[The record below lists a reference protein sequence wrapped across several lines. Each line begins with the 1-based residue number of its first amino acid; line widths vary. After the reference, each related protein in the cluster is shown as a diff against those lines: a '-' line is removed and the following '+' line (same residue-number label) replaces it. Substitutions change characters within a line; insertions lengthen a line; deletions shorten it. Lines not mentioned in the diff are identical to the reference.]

1 MGETKMNMNREPI
14 GAPCR
19 GAGCARRGATETG
32 EPAARPVTAG
42 SVLCEV
48 CRARLVRELA
58 GLPGLYEECG
68 RLLGGS
74 ERSQEKVSGGPL
86 PGMPFNAAAS
96 DARSAILGVL
106 GSWSGLVADER
117 RLRTGPPR
125 EPAALTRFLLLHAGW
140 LTGHPAADA
149 LSREVAKAVR
159 RARHVIEPGTT
170 RRVAVGPCVE
180 AGCPGSLTA
189 TLRPGDTSPTAIT
202 CDTDPA
208 HQWPGSQWLGLGRR
222 IAAARRGEGA
232 ARVRWL
238 SAGDIAR
245 LWGIAPGSVYRYASE
260 RDWRRLSRSGRT
272 YYHEADVQETLDAR
286 AGTAKA
292 G

>member
-1 MGETKMNMNREPI
+1 MNREPVR
-14 GAPCR
+14 ALCR
-19 GAGCARRGATETG
+19 GAGCARRGATEAG
-32 EPAARPVTAG
+32 GPAARPATAG
-42 SVLCEV
+42 AVLCEV
-48 CRARLVRELA
+48 CRERLVRELA

-96 DARSAILGVL
+96 EARSAILGVL

-117 RLRTGPPR
+117 RLRATPPR
-125 EPAALTRFLLLHAGW
+125 EAAPLARFLLLHAGW

-159 RARHVIEPGTT
+159 RARHVIEPAAP

-180 AGCPGSLTA
+180 AGCRGGLTA

-208 HQWPGSQWLGLGRR
+208 HHWPGSQWLGLGRR
-222 IAAARRGEGA
+222 IAAARREEGEGA

-238 SAGDIAR
+238 GAGDIAR
-245 LWGIAPGSVYRYASE
+245 LWDIAPGSVYRYASE
-260 RDWRRLSRSGRT
+260 RGWRRLSRSGRT
-272 YYHEADVQETLDAR
+272 YYHEADVQETLESR